1 MSTVRTLAWALT
13 LAGALPF
20 LIATVLLYASDT
32 ARIRVPAITALVTYS
47 AVILSFLGGIQWGLA
62 LRDDPATENGR
73 AQALGWSVIPS
84 LAAWGVLWLPSS
96 LSQVVGAAFVLLC
109 AWGADVH
116 FSRRGIVPGWFLV
129 LRTTITALV
138 GATLLAAAARL

>member
-1 MSTVRTLAWALT
+1 MSTIRTLAWALT

-20 LIATVLLYASDT
+20 LIATVLLYASDA
-32 ARIRVPAITALVTYS
+32 ARIRVPAITALVTYA

-62 LRDDPATENGR
+62 LREDPATEGAR
-73 AQALGWSVIPS
+73 TQALGWSVIPS

-96 LSQVVGAAFVLLC
+96 LSQVIGALFVLVC
-109 AWGADVH
+109 AFGGDVV
-116 FSRRGIVPGWFLV
+116 FARRGIVPGWFLV
-129 LRTTITALV
+129 LRATITALV

>member
-1 MSTVRTLAWALT
+1 MIRTLAWALT

-20 LIATVLLYASDT
+20 LIATGLLYASDS
-32 ARIRVPAITALVTYS
+32 AGIRVPAVTALVTYA

-62 LRDDPATENGR
+62 LRDDPATEIDR
-73 AQALGWSVIPS
+73 VKALGWSVVPS

-96 LSQVVGAAFVLLC
+96 VSQVVGALFVLVC
-109 AWGADVH
+109 AWGSDVL
-116 FSRRGIVPGWFLV
+116 FSRRGIVPRWFLV